1 MLGNSEKIEN
11 VDRKAVFNKML
22 AEVPWDNLKAYILSN
37 AQLTKLCTSGG
48 FRLDVKFRKR
58 AEAFIQRDVEKSDY
72 SEIQCNGVFASWY
85 PVHKDLHEALENYFH
100 SDEYEKYRQEN
111 GIAEDEY
118 VLPDEKFNE
127 LYSVSEFEAWRMLLC
142 FSPLKF
148 THEQADKILEDKK
161 DDAALMDR
169 LTKAEAER
177 DDLSKKSSSLAAE
190 LEKLRAK
197 QQADQNEMQELRR
210 QNRQLKADLEQAQK
224 RADTAIAEMKR
235 ANQQASQ
242 AGQAI
247 EQREAEIREELGRV
261 NQRQQG
267 EIERLGKELA
277 AWQARHEEQCGLNR
291 GLAERAAA
299 AERRSLDSMNARL
312 EMEKKLN
319 ANGVLVDALLE
330 KIDWPHVGASMKLT
344 PTMKRNFNSLVKRL
358 DYDEDRNLTIEG
370 TLKNFWGRLQARE
383 LTLIDAIAKSSV
395 KELEKGTIEDYWQNI
410 ADMFPEVQIDLEAR
424 ITMLNILQD
433 IFYQNYTDEDL
444 QTSVLPSKPAKKT
457 KKAAEE

>member
-22 AEVPWDNLKAYILSN
+22 AEVPWENLKAYILSN

-48 FRLDVKFRKR
+48 FRLDIKFRKR

-85 PVHKDLHEALENYFH
+85 PVHKELHEALENYFH
-100 SDEYEKYRQEN
+100 SEEYEKYRQEN

-118 VLPDEKFNE
+118 VLPDDKFNE
-127 LYSVSEFEAWRMLLC
+127 LYSISEFEAWRMLLC

-148 THEQADKILEDKK
+148 THAQAEKILEDKK
-161 DDAALMDR
+161 DDAALMER

-177 DDLSKKSSSLAAE
+177 DELAKKNSSMAAE
-190 LEKLRAK
+190 LERIRAK

-210 QNRQLKADLEQAQK
+210 QGRQMKADLEQAQK
-224 RADTAIAEMKR
+224 RADTAIAEMRR

-247 EQREAEIREELGRV
+247 EQREAEIRAELGRV
-261 NQRQQG
+261 SQRQQG

-291 GLAERAAA
+291 GLTERAAA

-319 ANGVLVDALLE
+319 ANGVLVDALLAR
-330 KIDWPHVGASMKLT
+330 IDWPHVGSSMKLT

-358 DYDEDRNLTIEG
+358 DYDEDKSLTIEG
-370 TLKNFWGRLQARE
+370 TLQSFWGRLQTRE

-395 KELEKGTIEDYWQNI
+395 KELEKGSIEDYWRNI

-433 IFYQNYTDEDL
+433 IFYQSYTDEEL
-444 QTSVLPSKPAKKT
+444 QTPVIPTKPAKKT
-457 KKAAEE
+457 KKTAEE

>member
-22 AEVPWDNLKAYILSN
+22 AEVPWENLKAYILSN

-58 AEAFIQRDVEKSDY
+58 AESFIQRDAEKSDY

-100 SDEYEKYRQEN
+100 SEEYEKYRKDN
-111 GIAEDEY
+111 GIADDEY
-118 VLPDEKFNE
+118 VLPDDKFNE

-177 DDLSKKSSSLAAE
+177 DDLSKKNSSLAAE
-190 LEKLRAK
+190 LERIRLK
-197 QQADQNEMQELRR
+197 QQSDQNDMQELRR
-210 QNRQLKADLEQAQK
+210 QNRQLKADLELAVK
-224 RADTAIAEMKR
+224 RADTALAEMRR
-235 ANQQASQ
+235 ANQQAAQ
-242 AGQAI
+242 AGQAV
-247 EQREAEIREELGRV
+247 EQRESEIREELGRIS
-261 NQRQQG
+261 QRQQG
-267 EIERLGKELA
+267 EIDRLTKELA
-277 AWQARHEEQCGLNR
+277 AWQARHEEQCNLNNGLN
-291 GLAERAAA
+291 ERAAA
-299 AERRSLDSMNARL
+299 AERRSLESMNARL
-312 EMEKKLN
+312 EMERKLE
-319 ANGVLVDALLE
+319 ANSVLIDALLK
-330 KIDWPHVGASMKLT
+330 KIDWPHVGAAMKMS
-344 PTMKRNFNSLVKRL
+344 PTMKRNFNSLMKRL

-370 TLKNFWGRLQARE
+370 TLKNFWGRLQAKE
-383 LTLIDAIAKSSV
+383 MTLIDAIAKSSV
-395 KELEKGTIEDYWQNI
+395 RELEKGTIEDYWQNI

-424 ITMLNILQD
+424 IIMLNILQD
-433 IFYQNYTDEDL
+433 IFYQNYTDEEL
-444 QTSVLPSKPAKKT
+444 KTPVIPPKPAKKT
-457 KKAAEE
+457 KKTAAE